1 VNLYQG
7 HAQQHLQQHSQNS
20 NPNTNQPNQNP
31 NNQYPTNDPA
41 FSSAFG
47 LMSLDDPAVL
57 AGLASDAQPFFSS
70 HDAGVKMEEPDSDA
84 TPLGHPAE
92 SSSTGGVGG
101 NPQPPGPDPGQGQ
114 RIKDEAD
121 SRAVRE
127 LWGQYI
133 STPFSGPHSALDGHD
148 STASGGSVKTPG
160 VQRNGSLNIHGHGH
174 GGPSGLLYRRQRVNS
189 LPSAGRTPVQE
200 RYPGQDKNQ
209 HQNINPSTLRTVHNL
224 EDLRSYEAA
233 VMSRVPP
240 TQLRLPNRKR
250 SVDPGGGGSK
260 SADTSPMVPA
270 RAYSVGGAASS
281 SLAHAFSFGVD
292 TKPALV
298 RRERNRDREREK
310 REQKQRVKFESH
322 GSRSVS
328 SSSRESSLSVEDR
341 MSVGSVESRSRS
353 GSGSGGERLS
363 VRPSFKRLP
372 SQTLEPISS
381 KRALLV
387 HHRDQESVG
396 GAGDGMS
403 ERDDGVGWGLQSKL
417 HLGGSRS
424 LADRRRRMSAPG
436 GLSPT
441 GPTFGGDVGAGHRLD
456 GVGG

>member
-1 VNLYQG
+1 MNLYQG
-7 HAQQHLQQHSQNS
+7 HTQHQQQQHTQNS
-20 NPNTNQPNQNP
+20 NPNPNESS
-31 NNQYPTNDPA
+31 NQYPTNDPA

-57 AGLASDAQPFFSS
+57 AGLSCDAQPFFSS
-70 HDAGVKMEEPDSDA
+70 HNVGVKMEEPDPDT
-84 TPLGHPAE
+84 TPLGHPAQ
-92 SSSTGGVGG
+92 SGGVGG
-101 NPQPPGPDPGQGQ
+101 SAQSPGPGPGHAQ
-114 RIKDEAD
+114 RVKDEAD

-133 STPFSGPHSALDGHD
+133 STPFSGPHSALDEGND
-148 STASGGSVKTPG
+148 STGSMKNNISAASG
-160 VQRNGSLNIHGHGH
+160 VQRNGSLNIHGHG
-174 GGPSGLLYRRQRVNS
+174 GLSHRRQRVNS

-200 RYPGQDKNQ
+200 RYPGPGQDKNP
-209 HQNINPSTLRTVHNL
+209 HQNNPSTLRTVHNA

-233 VMSRVPP
+233 VMSRPP
-240 TQLRLPNRKR
+240 PMQLTLPNRKR
-250 SVDPGGGGSK
+250 SVGSK

-292 TKPALV
+292 MKAPFV
-298 RRERNRDREREK
+298 RRERSRGADHRD
-310 REQKQRVKFESH
+310 KQQHVKFERQ
-322 GSRSVS
+322 GST
-328 SSSRESSLSVEDR
+328 SSRESSLSVEDH
-341 MSVGSVESRSRS
+341 MSVGSVGSGS

-372 SQTLEPISS
+372 SQTLGPDTS

-387 HHRDQESVG
+387 HHRDQEREDVAGGDVG
-396 GAGDGMS
+396 EEDGGTGES
-403 ERDDGVGWGLQSKL
+403 WGLRANL

-424 LADRRRRMSAPG
+424 LAERRRRMSAPG

-441 GPTFGGDVGAGHRLD
+441 ELTFVGAGHR
-456 GVGG
+456 

>member
-1 VNLYQG
+1 
-7 HAQQHLQQHSQNS
+7 
-20 NPNTNQPNQNP
+20 
-31 NNQYPTNDPA
+31 
-41 FSSAFG
+41 
-47 LMSLDDPAVL
+47 
-57 AGLASDAQPFFSS
+57 
-70 HDAGVKMEEPDSDA
+70 
-84 TPLGHPAE
+84 
-92 SSSTGGVGG
+92 
-101 NPQPPGPDPGQGQ
+101 
-114 RIKDEAD
+114 
-121 SRAVRE
+121 
-127 LWGQYI
+127 
-133 STPFSGPHSALDGHD
+133 
-148 STASGGSVKTPG
+148 VKTPG
-160 VQRNGSLNIHGHGH
+160 VQRTGSLNIHGHGH

-250 SVDPGGGGSK
+250 SVGGGSK

-292 TKPALV
+292 TKPTFV
-298 RRERNRDREREK
+298 RRERNNGDREREK
-310 REQKQRVKFESH
+310 REQKQHVKFESH

-328 SSSRESSLSVEDR
+328 PSSRESSLSVEDR

-372 SQTLEPISS
+372 SQTLEPVSS

-387 HHRDQESVG
+387 HHRDQETGG
-396 GAGDGMS
+396 GAGDGGGGGG
-403 ERDDGVGWGLQSKL
+403 DVVGWGPQAQL

-441 GPTFGGDVGAGHRLD
+441 GPTFGGDVGAGH
-456 GVGG
+456 